1 MLEKELE
8 KIEKIAKKYQTAERS
23 AELSKAE
30 EIMALDG
37 QVNRPAKIFAYTF
50 GTVGALV
57 LGTGMSLAM
66 QVIGKGLSYAMP
78 LGIGVGILGILAV
91 SVNYFIHKRILSARK
106 KKYAERILALSG
118 ELLND

>member
-8 KIEKIAKKYQTAERS
+8 KIEKIAKKYQTAEQS

-66 QVIGKGLSYAMP
+66 QVIGKGFSYAMP

-118 ELLND
+118 ELLNN